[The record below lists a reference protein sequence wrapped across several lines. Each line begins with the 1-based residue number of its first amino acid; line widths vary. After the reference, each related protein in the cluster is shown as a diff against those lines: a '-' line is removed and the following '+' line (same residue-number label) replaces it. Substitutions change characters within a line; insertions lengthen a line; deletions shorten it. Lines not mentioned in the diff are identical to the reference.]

1 MRPMLLD
8 GRIVHLRGDDGTL
21 ASGLVSLGAAIAGD
35 DGPVDLV
42 VHVVTDPGDLVERPL
57 AVTDAAEWQR
67 RCDDVL
73 TTAIASAKEAHRRLS
88 PRGGRLVFVLPSLGL
103 TGAAGLVPFTTA
115 VEGVRALAKTAARQW
130 GEDGVTVACV
140 ARHVAGPTVA
150 LSSIDPPTDDDVAGV
165 IALLTTEHAAS
176 VTGATLVLDG
186 GTVLVP

>member
-1 MRPMLLD
+1 MPCMLLD
-8 GRIVHLRGDDGTL
+8 GRTVQLRGDDGTL
-21 ASGLVSLGAAIAGD
+21 AAGLVALGATLAGD

-57 AVTDAAEWQR
+57 SSTDAAEWGR

-73 TTAIASAKEAHRRLS
+73 TTAVASAKDAHARLAA
-88 PRGGRLVFVLPSLGL
+88 RGGRLVFVVPSLGL
-103 TGAAGLVPFTTA
+103 TGAAGLVPFATA

-130 GEDGVTVACV
+130 GEDGITVACV

-150 LSSIDPPTDDDVAGV
+150 LSSIGPPTNTDIAGML
-165 IALLTTEHAAS
+165 ALLATEHAAAL
-176 VTGATLVLDG
+176 TGATLVLDG

>member
-1 MRPMLLD
+1 M
-8 GRIVHLRGDDGTL
+8 
-21 ASGLVSLGAAIAGD
+21 
-35 DGPVDLV
+35 
-42 VHVVTDPGDLVERPL
+42 
-57 AVTDAAEWQR
+57 
-67 RCDDVL
+67 
-73 TTAIASAKEAHRRLS
+73 
-88 PRGGRLVFVLPSLGL
+88 FVLPSLGL

-150 LSSIDPPTDDDVAGV
+150 LSSIEPPTDDDVAGV